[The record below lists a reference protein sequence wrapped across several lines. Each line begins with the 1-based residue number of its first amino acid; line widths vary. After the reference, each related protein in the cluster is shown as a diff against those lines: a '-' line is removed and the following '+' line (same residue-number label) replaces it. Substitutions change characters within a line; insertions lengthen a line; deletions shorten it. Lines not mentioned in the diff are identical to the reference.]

1 MKTASTAKVRLV
13 KRRAPARAIKPPMR
27 QRIFRLLL
35 SASFERS
42 SSLASSQV
50 LHSRKIAT
58 CWNRWKT
65 FPESDQ
71 RSQTE
76 KRFANRENTDRAGTN
91 GARRRWQQLRN
102 PGRNP
107 GPARAARQEFLR
119 RKDGATTAEI
129 AKATGWQSHT
139 IRAFL
144 SAHVAKKMGPGV
156 ESVKNEDGERVYR
169 IIPQDHGRDHSLS
182 C

>member
-1 MKTASTAKVRLV
+1 MENFSGIGPEFTNRKTIREPRKHRPRRNQQGTKKMATA
-13 KRRAPARAIKPPMR
+13 A
-27 QRIFRLLL
+27 
-35 SASFERS
+35 
-42 SSLASSQV
+42 
-50 LHSRKIAT
+50 
-58 CWNRWKT
+58 
-65 FPESDQ
+65 ES
-71 RSQTE
+71 
-76 KRFANRENTDRAGTN
+76 
-91 GARRRWQQLRN
+91 
-102 PGRNP
+102 GRNP
-107 GPARAARQEFLR
+107 GPARAARQELLR

>member
-1 MKTASTAKVRLV
+1 
-13 KRRAPARAIKPPMR
+13 MR

-58 CWNRWKT
+58 CWNTCKT

-76 KRFANRENTDRAGTN
+76 KRFANRENTDRAGTS
-91 GARRRWQQLRN
+91 GARRRWQQPRN

-119 RKDGATTAEI
+119 WKDGATTAEI

>member
-1 MKTASTAKVRLV
+1 MATAA
-13 KRRAPARAIKPPMR
+13 
-27 QRIFRLLL
+27 
-35 SASFERS
+35 
-42 SSLASSQV
+42 
-50 LHSRKIAT
+50 
-58 CWNRWKT
+58 
-65 FPESDQ
+65 ES
-71 RSQTE
+71 
-76 KRFANRENTDRAGTN
+76 
-91 GARRRWQQLRN
+91 
-102 PGRNP
+102 GRNP
-107 GPARAARQEFLR
+107 GPARAARQELLR

>member
-1 MKTASTAKVRLV
+1 MS
-13 KRRAPARAIKPPMR
+13 

-42 SSLASSQV
+42 SFSRIQPGFAFSKNCDV
-50 LHSRKIAT
+50 LEYMENFSGIGPEVTNRKTIREPRKHRPRRNQRGTKKMATAAESRKKSRPT
-58 CWNRWKT
+58 
-65 FPESDQ
+65 
-71 RSQTE
+71 
-76 KRFANRENTDRAGTN
+76 
-91 GARRRWQQLRN
+91 
-102 PGRNP
+102 
-107 GPARAARQEFLR
+107 RAARQELLR

-169 IIPQDHGRDHSLS
+169 IIPQDHGRDHSLW